1 MPITYRNLWPQLVS
15 FENLWLAYLAARRGK
30 RSRPSVVAY
39 EFDADSRLLRLQE
52 RLETGTYAPGT
63 YRTFVIQEWKR
74 RVISA
79 APFED
84 RIVHHALCRVIES
97 IWEFRFI
104 HDSYACRVGK
114 GTLAALNRAQHFA
127 RGNRYVL
134 SLDVREFFPSV
145 DHQLLQDTLA
155 RHIADRRVLDLC
167 RTIIAGGCDLL
178 AEAYTPVFFP
188 GDDLFATLRPRGLP
202 IGNLTSQFWA
212 NVFLHPLDLYIK
224 QELHCR
230 AYLRY
235 ADDLLLFADDTA
247 ILHAWR
253 DAVRERLAALRL
265 TIHTHRA
272 QVVPV
277 VAGFPFVGWV
287 ITPQRRRLRRRNVVA
302 FWRRYR
308 QRLAAYA
315 AGEIDLDRLAA
326 TVHGW
331 VGQTKHGSTTG
342 LRKAVLRLPVP
353 KRRLRSRGYQGTAQ
367 GNAAGGKHHDA

>member
-1 MPITYRNLWPQLVS
+1 MPITYRNLWPQMIS
-15 FENLWLAYLAARRGK
+15 FENLWLAYLSARRGK
-30 RSRPSVVAY
+30 RTRPAVSAY
-39 EFDADSRLLRLQE
+39 DLDADTRLLRLQE
-52 RLETGTYAPGT
+52 RLEAGTYAAGA
-63 YRTFVIQEWKR
+63 YRTFVVREWKR
-74 RVISA
+74 RIISA

-84 RIVHHALCRVIES
+84 RIVHHALCRVIEP
-97 IWEFRFI
+97 IWESRFI

-145 DHQLLQDTLA
+145 DHQILETTLA

-167 RTIIAGGCDLL
+167 RTIIAGGRDLL
-178 AEAYTPVFFP
+178 AEAYTPVLFP
-188 GDDLFATLRPRGLP
+188 GDDPSTGSGQGLFALTRPRGLP

-212 NVFLHPLDLYIK
+212 NAFLHPIDMFIK
-224 QELHCR
+224 QDLHCR

-235 ADDLLLFADDTA
+235 ADDLLLFADDKGT
-247 ILHAWR
+247 LHAWR
-253 DAVRERLAALRL
+253 DAVRERMAALRL
-265 TIHTHRA
+265 TFHEHRA
-272 QVVPV
+272 QVSPV
-277 VAGFPFVGWV
+277 AAGFPFVGWT
-287 ITPQRRRLRRRNVVA
+287 ITPEKRRLRRRNVVA

-315 AGEIDLDRLAA
+315 AREIDLDRLGA

-342 LRKAVLRLPVP
+342 LRRAVLRTLIP
-353 KRRLRSRGYQGTAQ
+353 RRIADSR
-367 GNAAGGKHHDA
+367 